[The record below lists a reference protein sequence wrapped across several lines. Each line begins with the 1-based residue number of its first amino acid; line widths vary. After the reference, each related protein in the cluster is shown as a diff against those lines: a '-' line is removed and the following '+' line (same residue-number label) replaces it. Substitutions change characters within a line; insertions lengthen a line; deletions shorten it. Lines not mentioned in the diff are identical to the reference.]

1 MRWPVANVAVTTVD
15 RATHQDNA
23 FQLAESIAIFLDG
36 GANVHERPDG
46 NQRYFPRV
54 APNLFQ
60 QKGDCIRMQSLCEV
74 PPFGVAE
81 LGESG
86 LARRRRASGYGDS
99 RAAHF
104 TPQPV

>member
-1 MRWPVANVAVTTVD
+1 MRWPVANVAVATVD

-46 NQRYFPRV
+46 NERDFSWA
-54 APNLFQ
+54 APNLVQ
-60 QKGDCIRMQSLCEV
+60 QKCDCIRMRSLCEV

-81 LGESG
+81 LGEGG
-86 LARRRRASGYGDS
+86 LGRRWRAGGYGNI

-104 TPQPV
+104 A